1 LPHLDLFSVRV
12 MTIISVFIASL
23 ATLFAS
29 RINSSV
35 AGMRLFALGLL
46 SLCVGSA
53 LALTATVSPDRATVI
68 AGTVFRIGGMISVLQ
83 GVRKFRG
90 FSVLSGASV
99 TAIAAA
105 FLLIFLVFG
114 VGNFGMRVAAI
125 SFALAVLAS
134 DASRCMLWRVP
145 ARHRLLYWPTGFAF
159 AFASAY
165 LMARTLAALSGWYGV
180 SAASQAVPIEM
191 ATSICADI
199 TFVGCAFGMLLASNM
214 RLKEEAE
221 TLALFDSL
229 TNLPNRRLLL
239 DRLLAAEH
247 RAITS
252 GSKLGVI
259 YLDLDGFKLIND
271 TLGHDAGD
279 TFLRD
284 VSMVM
289 QAMLGPRDC
298 LARVG
303 GDEFVVLVEDL
314 ADRRDLANLAE
325 RLNSAVKSEPIS
337 GMFSESMR
345 ASCGVAVFPDD
356 GHTVQEVMREAD
368 LAMYH
373 AKRERRVRRE
383 VATAV

>member
-1 LPHLDLFSVRV
+1 
-12 MTIISVFIASL
+12 MTVISVFIASL
-23 ATLFAS
+23 ATLFAG
-29 RINSSV
+29 RINSTV

-46 SLCVGSA
+46 ALCAGSA
-53 LALTATVSPDRATVI
+53 LALTATVAPARATVI
-68 AGTVFRIGGMISVLQ
+68 AGMVFRIGGMTSVLQ
-83 GVRKFRG
+83 GVRQFRG
-90 FSVLSGASV
+90 FPVLRRFSVA
-99 TAIAAA
+99 AIASG
-105 FLLIFLVFG
+105 FLVVFLVFG
-114 VGNFGMRVAAI
+114 SDNFGMRVAAT
-125 SFALAVLAS
+125 SFALAVGSA

-145 ARHRLLYWPTGFAF
+145 ARYRLLYWPTGFAF

-165 LMARTLAALSGWYGV
+165 LIARTLAALSGWYGV
-180 SAASQAVPIEM
+180 SPSSQAVPIEM
-191 ATSICADI
+191 AASVCAVI

-252 GSKLGVI
+252 GRKLGVI

-271 TLGHDAGD
+271 TLGHDVGD
-279 TFLRD
+279 NFLRD
-284 VSMVM
+284 VSTVM
-289 QAMLGPRDC
+289 QGMLGPRDC

-314 ADRRDLANLAE
+314 ENRSDLANLAE
-325 RLNSAVKSEPIS
+325 RLNSAVKSEPLS
-337 GMFSESMR
+337 GMFSQPMR

-356 GHTVQEVMREAD
+356 GHSAQEVMREAD

-373 AKRERRVRRE
+373 AKRQRQVRRE
-383 VATAV
+383 VAAAV

>member
-1 LPHLDLFSVRV
+1 MPHLDLFTVRV

-46 SLCVGSA
+46 SLCAGSA
-53 LALTATVSPDRATVI
+53 LALTATVSPARAMVI

-90 FSVLSGASV
+90 FPVFRSSS
-99 TAIAAA
+99 IAAMMSA
-105 FLLIFLVFG
+105 FLVVFLAFG
-114 VGNFGMRVAAI
+114 GGNFGMRVATI
-125 SFALAVLAS
+125 SFALAVLAA
-134 DASRCMLWRVP
+134 DAARCMIWRVP

-165 LMARTLAALSGWYGV
+165 LIARTLAALSGWYGV
-180 SAASQAVPIEM
+180 SPSSQAVPIEM
-191 ATSICADI
+191 AIGICADI

-221 TLALFDSL
+221 TMALFDSL
-229 TNLPNRRLLL
+229 TNLPNRRLLF

-247 RAITS
+247 RAITQ
-252 GSKLGVI
+252 GLKLGVI

-279 TFLRD
+279 NFLRD
-284 VSMVM
+284 VSAVM
-289 QAMLGPRDC
+289 QSMLGPRDC

-314 ADRRDLANLAE
+314 RDRRDLASLAE
-325 RLNSAVKSEPIS
+325 RLNSAVKNEPVS
-337 GMFSESMR
+337 GLFSETMR

-356 GHTVQEVMREAD
+356 GESAHEVMHEAD

-373 AKRERRVRRE
+373 AKRQRRVGE
-383 VATAV
+383 LSAAL

>member
-1 LPHLDLFSVRV
+1 MPHLDLFTVRV
-12 MTIISVFIASL
+12 MTVISVFIASL
-23 ATLFAS
+23 ATLFAG

-46 SLCVGSA
+46 SLCAGSA
-53 LALTATVSPDRATVI
+53 LALAATVSPVRAIVI

-83 GVRKFRG
+83 GVRKFRS
-90 FSVLSGASV
+90 FPLLSSASV
-99 TAIAAA
+99 AAISSG
-105 FLLIFLVFG
+105 FLVIFVVFG
-114 VGNFGMRVAAI
+114 ADNFGMRVAAL

-165 LMARTLAALSGWYGV
+165 LIARTLAALSGWYGA
-180 SAASQAVPIEM
+180 SPSSQAVPIEM

-221 TLALFDSL
+221 TMALFDSL

-252 GSKLGVI
+252 GRKLGVI

-271 TLGHDAGD
+271 TLGHDVGD

-284 VSMVM
+284 VSTVM
-289 QAMLGPRDC
+289 QAMLGPRDV

-314 ADRRDLANLAE
+314 ASRSDLANLAE
-325 RLNSAVKSEPIS
+325 RLNGAVKSEPVS
-337 GMFSESMR
+337 GMFSETMR

-356 GHTVQEVMREAD
+356 GQSAQEVMREAD

-373 AKRERRVRRE
+373 AKRQRRVAE
-383 VATAV
+383 LSATL